1 MNFKTLIENI
11 DDFPIDGVSFKD
23 ISPLLASP
31 QFENVIIEM
40 GQLVEI
46 PDFWV
51 GIESRG
57 FIFASALSMKFG
69 GGVILCRKAG
79 KLPGTVVSETYN
91 TEYSKDSLSL
101 NIGSGR
107 VVIVDDV
114 LATGGTLHTV
124 NSLCDRAGY
133 DVQANL
139 VLIDLKYVPRNDVLL
154 KDPLPKI
161 KSLLQYE

>member
-11 DDFPIDGVSFKD
+11 DDFPVDGVSFKD

-31 QFENVIIEM
+31 QFEKVIIEM

-79 KLPGTVVSETYN
+79 K
-91 TEYSKDSLSL
+91 
-101 NIGSGR
+101 
-107 VVIVDDV
+107 
-114 LATGGTLHTV
+114 
-124 NSLCDRAGY
+124 
-133 DVQANL
+133 
-139 VLIDLKYVPRNDVLL
+139 
-154 KDPLPKI
+154 
-161 KSLLQYE
+161 